1 MAALSRL
8 FAFLRRLLRWV
19 LYGVL
24 LLLGL
29 LGVAYA
35 GLVYVNLEDEA
46 LLPGITALMQE
57 RPPQLAPEQNGYFA
71 WIGVM
76 GPESVPPHAWGRQWW
91 AEALAIDAKP
101 RLGDEP
107 VKPAI
112 QAGLRAGSWPKDG
125 PCWQV
130 ERCFDQVAGDRARV
144 RALLAQARPTLERA
158 EVAMAFSQVQEPW
171 RPEYS
176 LASPIAPYPRSL
188 GAMARA
194 SFVLDLF
201 EGRHQEA
208 LEQLARQQRFHV
220 AQAVGAVSMIDKMVA
235 LAYLRDLYLM
245 LGQYLHHHPREALA
259 HGALIEAM
267 LAPLPDPA
275 LDLRAAIRS
284 ETRALLQLLLSMR
297 EQGLD
302 WQSAVLRELPEQW
315 RGWLSDLFWLPFYQ
329 SQTTANTA
337 YSLYAGYLEA
347 EALSGE
353 AYRRTLAAAE
363 RRRKD
368 YRTSVLESLQARNPV
383 GRVLASLADP
393 GFNSFMFR
401 RDDLR
406 MIHAALTLR
415 FRLLQGGTE
424 QHQEQDLSLLQEQPG
439 LVHPS
444 TGQGPRWVEA
454 EQALVYPAH
463 ELRRDKA
470 ALVIRM

>member
-46 LLPGITALMQE
+46 LLPGIPALMQE

-71 WIGVM
+71 WIGIM

-101 RLGDEP
+101 RLGDAP

-125 PCWQV
+125 PCWEV
-130 ERCFDQVAGDRARV
+130 ERCFDQVAADRSRV
-144 RALLAQARPTLERA
+144 RALLVQAQATLARA
-158 EVAMAFSQVQEPW
+158 EAAMAFAQVQEPW
-171 RPEYS
+171 RPEYG
-176 LASPIAPYPRSL
+176 LASPIAPYPQSL
-188 GAMARA
+188 GAVARA
-194 SFVLDLF
+194 SFVLDVF

-208 LEQLARQQRFHV
+208 LERLARQQRFHV

-259 HGALIEAM
+259 HGALIEPM

-284 ETRALLQLLLSMR
+284 ETRTMLQLLLSMR
-297 EQGLD
+297 EQ
-302 WQSAVLRELPEQW
+302 VLGRQPALLMEQPEKW
-315 RGWLSDLFWLPFYQ
+315 RGWLSDLFFTPLYQ
-329 SQTTANTA
+329 PQATANIV
-337 YSLYAGYLEA
+337 YSLYADYLEA
-347 EALSGE
+347 EGLAGE
-353 AYRRTLAAAE
+353 GYRAVLAGAE
-363 RRRKD
+363 RRQRD
-368 YRTSVLESLQARNPV
+368 YRASLLDQLYLRNPT
-383 GRVLASLADP
+383 GRVVAGLSSPDLR
-393 GFNSFMFR
+393 SFLFR

-406 MIHAALTLR
+406 MIHAALALR
-415 FRLLQGGTE
+415 FRLLQEGTE
-424 QHQEQDLSLLQEQPG
+424 QDQEQDLSLLQDQPD

-463 ELRRDKA
+463 ELRRGKG
-470 ALVIRM
+470 ALMIRM